1 MGVQKGQKAVYNLS
15 GRADLNRRPH
25 RPERCAL
32 AKLRYAPKAMCS
44 LPHPVGLDKG
54 KFCGT
59 VSLSYC
65 TQGKYHDFK
74 TTCVFSQ
81 NVYR

>member
-1 MGVQKGQKAVYNLS
+1 
-15 GRADLNRRPH
+15 
-25 RPERCAL
+25 
-32 AKLRYAPKAMCS
+32 MCS